1 MSHRNPGK
9 SLRARIPP
17 PREMGPG
24 FRFHK
29 SSKRRRQS
37 ISPSRAKAVLRHRR
51 RLELLRF
58 RTVATWRLLIACHGI
73 DEALRLMGRK
83 SRRGVY
89 ARMVI
94 LESMAGE

>member
-17 PREMGPG
+17 PREFGPQL
-24 FRFHK
+24 RLHK
-29 SSKRRRQS
+29 VSKRRRQS
-37 ISPSRAKAVLRHRR
+37 ISPSRAKAVLRQRR

-58 RTVATWRLLIACHGI
+58 RTVATRRLLVARHGV

-83 SRRGVY
+83 SRRGVS
-89 ARMVI
+89 ARMMI